1 MSVYKDATR
10 NSWYVKIRYT
20 DYYGKKKQTT
30 KRGFKTKREASEW
43 EAAEKLKRNFS
54 LYMPFSKFY
63 EIYEADLR
71 HRIKLTTW
79 ENKNIIITTKI
90 LPYFGERKMTEI
102 TPKDVRHWQ
111 KKMIEYTDEDGKSYS
126 QAYLATLHAQLS
138 AIFNHA
144 VKFYDLKN
152 NPAKVAGG
160 MGSKKGG
167 NMMFWTLDE
176 YKKFINCVMD
186 KPLSFYGFE
195 ILYWCGLRIGE
206 LLALTPKDFN
216 FERKT
221 LSITKRSGRKAVKK
235 TSKKM
240 AKDTSR
246 KVAKE
251 SSKIATKA
259 GTAVAGSV
267 AGPEGTLAGMAAGEA
282 AGMKIDNTFYK
293 AEQRSRM
300 MKFFMDK
307 LKPNEEQNDSLFKL
321 VGSMVR
327 NKMTF
332 LIKRTVSLLAPLITP
347 ILIIVIAATGIVFA
361 VIAVLYNSPFA
372 LFLPPLESGDTIQSV
387 TTQYVSEFNQEVQTL
402 IDEHKDA
409 DKGRKVYVDYE
420 GMNSE
425 PSNYY
430 DIMSVYIVRYGYENT
445 ATKMNETNKQNLK
458 EAFDDMCKYTTENVT
473 EKKGKKKIKYLEVRI
488 TLKTYTEMA
497 IEYQFDGDRTAT
509 LNQLMSA
516 YITNNP
522 SGEGQISG
530 LQGSLTPQ
538 EISNITDKIS
548 NPTQREVVSFVLS
561 KVGYPYSQPLRKSG
575 KAFDCSSLAYYAW
588 KSAGVDISFGGGT
601 TAAAEAEGLKDKT
614 VKEKNLQ
621 PGDLI
626 FYSYTTNGRYKNI
639 SHVGIYV
646 GNGKM
651 VEAVDEAHGVCL
663 GDYHNGGL
671 VIICRPKNN

>member
-54 LYMPFSKFY
+54 LDMPFSKFY
-63 EIYEADLR
+63 EIYEADVR
-71 HRIKLTTW
+71 HRVKETTW
-79 ENKNIIITTKI
+79 ENKETMVKAKII
-90 LPYFGERKMTEI
+90 PFFGERKMIEI
-102 TPKDVRHWQ
+102 SAKDVRHWQ
-111 KKMIEYTDEDGKSYS
+111 KEMIEYKDEKGKSYS

-300 MKFFMDK
+300 MEFFMDK